1 MWTLM
6 GVCVLHCVSAQLF
19 DSRQKGSPRLICSVS
34 GPPGPPGG
42 PGPIG
47 PLGSEGRPGRD
58 GRDGRDGRTR
68 EKGESGDSGL
78 KGRLGPSG
86 LIGVRG
92 HRGPPGKRGPAGEQG
107 DPGLHGPPGLEGLQG
122 VRGTRGTRGTS
133 GTCRCGSLTP
143 RSAFSAG
150 ITSSYPAE
158 KTPIRFN
165 KVLLNEGGN
174 YDPQT
179 GKFMCSLPGIYF
191 FSYHITLANKHLA
204 IGLVHNGQYRIKTFD
219 ANTGNHDSASGSTAM
234 FLNPEDQVWLEIFFK
249 DQNGLFA
256 EPGWSD
262 SLFSG
267 FLLYADTD
275 YMDTLAEEYS

>member
-1 MWTLM
+1 VYL
-6 GVCVLHCVSAQLF
+6 
-19 DSRQKGSPRLICSVS
+19 SPLSN
-34 GPPGPPGG
+34 
-42 PGPIG
+42 
-47 PLGSEGRPGRD
+47 
-58 GRDGRDGRTR
+58 
-68 EKGESGDSGL
+68 
-78 KGRLGPSG
+78 
-86 LIGVRG
+86 
-92 HRGPPGKRGPAGEQG
+92 
-107 DPGLHGPPGLEGLQG
+107 
-122 VRGTRGTRGTS
+122 
-133 GTCRCGSLTP
+133 
-143 RSAFSAG
+143 
-150 ITSSYPAE
+150 
-158 KTPIRFN
+158 RFN